1 MGPAVYLLYVRVLIW
16 ALLGILALCA
26 LPMVVL
32 VFAGLIRR
40 IQIARTERELQRMG
54 FVGDAPY
61 EPESRRLWPLV
72 EAGVVGVIALI
83 VATLVLPGPPAG
95 RMLAS
100 TDGSSF
106 SSPPTH
112 QTSADPSDTH
122 PGSEHASS
130 EGPATTQGGGSPPA
144 SSATSVPQAAH
155 GASDAG
161 APSSVTALP
170 TSSRVILLR
179 WAPVTG
185 AVSYHV
191 ERSTDQVNW
200 KTVASTGGQQL
211 QYTDAALSS
220 GTTYYY
226 RVAALVDGAD
236 VARSDVVS
244 ATTTV
249 ETPAAPVLLSATP
262 SATSVDLEWGDVD
275 GELGYR
281 IERSADGT
289 SGWTG
294 IGSTGQGVTSFTDAG
309 LASTTTY
316 FYRVVALTSDGG
328 SSLPS
333 GVLSATTGPDGSSS
347 GGPST
352 SNAAPSQAPTVP

>member
-1 MGPAVYLLYVRVLIW
+1 M
-16 ALLGILALCA
+16 LALCA
-26 LPMVVL
+26 VPMVVL

-40 IQIARTERELQRMG
+40 FQIARTERELQRMG

-61 EPESRRLWPLV
+61 EPEARRLWPLV

-100 TDGSSF
+100 TDSSSF
-106 SSPPTH
+106 SSSPTH
-112 QTSADPSDTH
+112 TSAAPSDTH
-122 PGSEHASS
+122 PGSERTPS

-144 SSATSVPQAAH
+144 SSATSVPAAAH
-155 GASDAG
+155 GGSDAG
-161 APSSVTALP
+161 APSAVTALP
-170 TSSRVILLR
+170 TSSKVIQLR
-179 WAPVTG
+179 WAPVSG

-191 ERSTDQVNW
+191 ERSTDTVDW
-200 KTVASTGGQQL
+200 KTVFSTGGEQT
-211 QYTDAALSS
+211 QYTDSALSS

-249 ETPAAPVLLSATP
+249 ETPGAPVLLSATP
-262 SATSVDLEWGDVD
+262 SATSVDLAWSDVD

-281 IERSADGT
+281 IERSPDGT
-289 SGWTG
+289 SSWTG
-294 IGSTGQGVTSFTDAG
+294 IGSTGQGVTSFTDTG
-309 LASTTTY
+309 LASTTSY
-316 FYRVVALTSDGG
+316 YYRVVALTSDGG

-352 SNAAPSQAPTVP
+352 SGSNAAPAQAPTVP